1 MPPQALIVLSGNV
14 PLLAEPYFSRQETGP
29 DLIAGL
35 RPVQVTVLTDGNP
48 TPGAPAS
55 QGGTGKTQLAVEFV
69 HAVWGA
75 RAAEVLVWVTANTRE
90 AIIAGF
96 AQAAAAIGA
105 ADPDPESLGNS
116 AEAAAGNFATW
127 LASTRRS
134 WLLVIDDLVQVSDL
148 DDLWPA
154 GPAGQVVITT
164 RLPGSALAGP
174 GRETRIV
181 PVTGFSRRES
191 LEYLN
196 ASLNAYPD
204 QRIEALDLAEDLNG
218 LPLALAEAAAV
229 LVTREQDCRE
239 YRAQFTERRNHMTA
253 APVDGVSASVL
264 ATWSIACEC
273 AHELAPAGLAWPA
286 LALASILDEYGIP
299 GAVLTSRAAC
309 RYITGHPAAAGGADQ
324 NIVRRAIG
332 NLAKAGL
339 VTIDASTPV
348 RTVRMHGTT
357 RAAVRAYIP
366 QADLEQVILAAADAL
381 VETWTDGESSDP
393 QLDQAMRD
401 CTAALREIDSG
412 PLWKPDAHPLLFRA
426 GLSLNDSGLA
436 TAAIAY
442 WHAMVATSTRLLG
455 PAHTDAVTAR
465 DRLASSYESAGRVGD
480 AIVVFASA
488 LADRERNLGPDHPDT
503 IAARARLAHA
513 YVTAGRPDAVATYER
528 AVADSDRVLGPGHQ
542 GTLSA
547 RAALSDAYLAAG
559 RTKEAIRS
567 CQMLVTDAERLLGAG
582 SPTTLS
588 ARGSL
593 AEAYQAANQQKDAIE
608 QYKRV
613 LTAKETT
620 LGRDHPDTIT
630 ARANLASA
638 LRRAGKTKDAIAQY
652 ERVLAD
658 REQIMGMD
666 NLDTIAARAN
676 LALAYR
682 TAGQLREAIRGYEG
696 TLADRE
702 RVQGGDHKETRATRT
717 HLAAVCQQAGRLPDA
732 IAHYERAL
740 ADVERVQGPGDIET
754 LTCRCSL
761 AAALFA
767 GGRLTEVVAL
777 LQQAQTDC
785 ERYLG
790 PDHPLTRT
798 VRENLRAAT
807 TTKSGAPPPYM
818 NL

>member
-1 MPPQALIVLSGNV
+1 MVLSGNV

-35 RPVQVTVLTDGNP
+35 RPGQVTVLTDGNP
-48 TPGAPAS
+48 TPGAAAS
-55 QGGTGKTQLAVEFV
+55 QGGTGKTQLAVEFA

-96 AQAAAAIGA
+96 AQAAAAVGA

-116 AEAAAGNFATW
+116 AEAAAANFATW

-164 RLPGSALAGP
+164 RLPGSGLAGP

-196 ASLNAYPD
+196 ARLNAYPD

-218 LPLALAEAAAV
+218 LPLALAQAAAV

-253 APVDGVSASVL
+253 TPVDGVSASVL

-273 AHELAPAGLAWPA
+273 AHELAPTGLAWPA
-286 LALASILDEYGIP
+286 LVLISILDEYGIP

-309 RYITGHPAAAGGADQ
+309 RYITGRPAAAGGADQ

-332 NLAKAGL
+332 NLAKTGL

-393 QLDQAMRD
+393 QMDQAMRD

-426 GLSLNDSGLA
+426 GRSLNDSGLA

-455 PAHTDAVTAR
+455 PAHPDAVTAR
-465 DRLASSYESAGRVGD
+465 DRLASSYESADRVGD

-503 IAARARLAHA
+503 ITARIRLAHA
-513 YVTAGRPDAVATYER
+513 YLTAGRPDAVATYER
-528 AVADSDRVLGPGHQ
+528 AVSDSDRVLGPGHQ

-702 RVQGGDHKETRATRT
+702 RVQGGDHKETRVTRT

-754 LTCRCSL
+754 LTGRCSL

-767 GGRLTEVVAL
+767 AGRLTEVVSL

-807 TTKSGAPPPYM
+807 TTKAGAPPPYM